1 MIARN
6 VSLTERLL
14 RLGARL
20 FVPHYLLHYCVHN
33 DMPEMIRVLVEYG
46 DDNVNIRDSSG
57 LTPLV
62 LAIQESKPDMV
73 RLLIEC
79 GAELTHGRRAR
90 EMHIA
95 VQVTNSVEMCKQ
107 TLNVLVRHGCGIDV
121 LNDWGEAP
129 VFLAL
134 LQDRFGITAHMI
146 KEGACINFGVNTPDM
161 LLLSQ
166 FHQNLNMVKLLGKF
180 NSIIV
185 CCSWINLKLKK
196 RVCSVKY
203 PKKCYEAFLKIGVSK
218 IT

>member
-1 MIARN
+1 
-6 VSLTERLL
+6 
-14 RLGARL
+14 
-20 FVPHYLLHYCVHN
+20 
-33 DMPEMIRVLVEYG
+33 MPEMIRVLVECG

-62 LAIQESKPDMV
+62 LAIQESKADMV
-73 RLLIEC
+73 RLLIRY
-79 GAELTHGRRAR
+79 GAELTHGSRAR

-95 VQVTNSVEMCKQ
+95 VQVSNSVEMCKQ

-146 KEGACINFGVNTPDM
+146 KEGACINFGVNSPDL

-180 NSIIV
+180 HSNIS
-185 CCSWINLKLKK
+185 LRTGL
-196 RVCSVKY
+196 
-203 PKKCYEAFLKIGVSK
+203 
-218 IT
+218 T